1 MLNYVELNAA
11 VCSLTEEQLIDLIEQ
26 ELSGPKRTS
35 ILVRLHQRYTRVRAA
50 RERKEMLEGLTRTT
64 LPDEHCSA

>member
-50 RERKEMLEGLTRTT
+50 RERKEMLEVVSRTT
-64 LPDEHCSA
+64 PLDEHCSA

>member
-50 RERKEMLEGLTRTT
+50 RERKEMLEGLIRTT
-64 LPDEHCSA
+64 SPDEHCSA